1 MKKNNELL
9 LKHYNN
15 NLNVQIER
23 IKRGANKNV
32 IKELSHLRYIIA
44 RLEEGDNRSTKQ
56 LEDEGLKY
64 ANELISAGNKLAAIL
79 GVAPLE

>member
-1 MKKNNELL
+1 MKKNNRLL
-9 LKHYNN
+9 LKYYNN

-32 IKELSHLRYIIA
+32 IMELSRFIYIIY
-44 RLEEGDNRSTKQ
+44 RLEEENNRSIKQ

-64 ANELISAGNKLAAIL
+64 ANEVISAGNKLAAIL
-79 GVAPLE
+79 GITPLE